1 MTEEDA
7 AKKDELHILWMQRA
21 NVVLFEDTKDDKQE
35 AV

>member
-1 MTEEDA
+1 MAEDDN

-21 NVVLFEDTKDDKQE
+21 NVVLFEDGDEDKRE